1 VSDSIRIANCS
12 GFFGDRLSGAKEMVE
27 GGPIDVLTGDW
38 LAELTMLILSR
49 IRAKNPGRGY
59 ASTFVTQMEQVMGT
73 CLDRGIK
80 VVSNAGGLDPG
91 GCADALQEIADRLG
105 LNPTIAYVDGDNLLD
120 RAVDLAESG
129 NLVAFDPANGLG
141 DVSRYVSANA
151 YLGCWGIVDALTE
164 GADIVVT
171 GRVTDAA
178 VVCGP
183 AAYHHG
189 WSRTDWDALAGA
201 VVAGHVIECSG
212 QVTGGNYSFFT
223 EVSGRERIGF
233 PFADVFADGSSVIG
247 KHDGTGGLVSVGTV
261 TSQLLYEIGGAQYL
275 GPDVTSRFDTI
286 SLEQVE
292 PDRVRIS
299 GVKGEPPTGSLK
311 VAMNELGGYRNDMV
325 LALTGLDVEE
335 KSKMALE
342 AFWEASPYA
351 AADFEEC
358 EVRLVRT
365 DHSDPES
372 NEAATAQLRISVK
385 DRDERKV
392 GRAFSNAFV
401 ETGLSSIPG
410 FYSLSGGPSAGSPF
424 GVYRPALV
432 PADLVPAY
440 VHVNGS
446 TRQVESVAP
455 EHSPVSVEPT
465 LGPQGSPSSGE
476 TLSAPLGTLF
486 GARSGDKGGD
496 ANLGMFAR
504 SDEAWLWLDEFLTVE
519 RFKDLLPETANLTVD
534 RYAFANIRSLNFVVR
549 GLLSEGVA
557 ASTRTDGQAKSLGE
571 WLRAR
576 FVDIPV
582 DLLD

>member
-1 VSDSIRIANCS
+1 MSDSIRIANCS

-49 IRAKNPGRGY
+49 IRAKNPGRGF

-120 RAVDLAESG
+120 RAVDLASSG
-129 NLVAFDPANGLG
+129 DLVAFDPSNGLG

-151 YLGCWGIVDALTE
+151 YLGCWGIVDALSQ

-233 PFADVFADGSSVIG
+233 PWADVFADGSSVIG

-261 TSQLLYEIGGAQYL
+261 TSQLLYEIGGSHYL

-325 LALTGLDVEE
+325 LALTGLDIEE
-335 KSKMALE
+335 KSAMALE

-351 AADFEEC
+351 ASDFEEC

-365 DHSDPES
+365 DHVDPNS

-446 TRQVESVAP
+446 TRQVESIAP
-455 EHSPVSVEPT
+455 DCDPVVVEPT
-465 LGPQGSPSSGE
+465 AGPQGSTPDGDTRSV
-476 TLSAPLGTLF
+476 PLGTLF

-504 SDEAWLWLDEFLTVE
+504 SDDAWLWLDAFLTVE
-519 RFKDLLPETANLTVD
+519 RFKELLPETADLTVD
-534 RYAFANIRSLNFVVR
+534 RYAFPNIRSLNFVVR

-576 FVDIPV
+576 FVDMPV
-582 DLLD
+582 DLLH

>member
-1 VSDSIRIANCS
+1 
-12 GFFGDRLSGAKEMVE
+12 M
-27 GGPIDVLTGDW
+27 
-38 LAELTMLILSR
+38 
-49 IRAKNPGRGY
+49 
-59 ASTFVTQMEQVMGT
+59 
-73 CLDRGIK
+73 
-80 VVSNAGGLDPG
+80 
-91 GCADALQEIADRLG
+91 
-105 LNPTIAYVDGDNLLD
+105 
-120 RAVDLAESG
+120 
-129 NLVAFDPANGLG
+129 
-141 DVSRYVSANA
+141 
-151 YLGCWGIVDALTE
+151 
-164 GADIVVT
+164 
-171 GRVTDAA
+171 
-178 VVCGP
+178 
-183 AAYHHG
+183 
-189 WSRTDWDALAGA
+189 
-201 VVAGHVIECSG
+201 
-212 QVTGGNYSFFT
+212 
-223 EVSGRERIGF
+223 
-233 PFADVFADGSSVIG
+233 FADGSSVIG

-335 KSKMALE
+335 KSEMALE

-476 TLSAPLGTLF
+476 TRSAPLGTLF